1 MTRSIWNPST
11 SKNSHLLPLSWDGHW
26 QYIYTFMDQNW
37 AWALHVSIMQSLTV
51 YIRALSNE
59 ILESFIIS
67 LLNGIEDGFFFS
79 SSSYTFISEGK
90 KRKEHCLVFHLFF
103 VFSSL
108 RLGLRRVKQVAL
120 VEGKPYEPWGIH
132 GRNDKAHEVVARKAQ
147 H

>member
-1 MTRSIWNPST
+1 
-11 SKNSHLLPLSWDGHW
+11 
-26 QYIYTFMDQNW
+26 MD
-37 AWALHVSIMQSLTV
+37 
-51 YIRALSNE
+51 
-59 ILESFIIS
+59 
-67 LLNGIEDGFFFS
+67 FFFLLLHIHL
-79 SSSYTFISEGK
+79 YLKGK
-90 KRKEHCLVFHLFF
+90 KGKNTASFFICFF